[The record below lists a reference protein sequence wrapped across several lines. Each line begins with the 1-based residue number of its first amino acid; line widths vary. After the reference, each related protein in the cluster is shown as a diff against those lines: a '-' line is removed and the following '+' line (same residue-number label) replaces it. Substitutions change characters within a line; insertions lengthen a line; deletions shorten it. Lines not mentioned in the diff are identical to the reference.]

1 MPSRIWSRDDIQVK
15 GGAGENAVWEIN
27 SYRDFLSENAG
38 SHHAIGSAL
47 IMLAA
52 IGLLF
57 IVFA

>member
-1 MPSRIWSRDDIQVK
+1 VK